1 MHKNLFMV
9 ILKFRMLNKRQ
20 SIQTSLLVS
29 IIIIVQTFFFVVNI
43 IPILALHEEQ
53 QILNNYDDLQG
64 FADAVKNGDEQLE
77 DIPLESMEASDI
89 YGDADE
95 SLQDCIELAAEVG
108 DSLTDKEV
116 VHCVDDANYFKNK
129 YSTNSSVPITT
140 TTNTT
145 TGTTASTGTN
155 GTSNSNVISIA
166 DDDENKLIN
175 ELVKTGKFT
184 EDEATEFV
192 TKVNLIN
199 ELVKTGKFTEDE
211 ATQLVTKVINNGT
224 NVDNVPEEVNM
235 TANIPEVNMT
245 ANIPEVNIT
254 EPEVP
259 EEVNIT
265 EPEVPEEVN
274 ITEPEVPEEVNITA
288 NIPQEV
294 NVTANI
300 PEEVN
305 VTANIPEEV
314 NVTANIPEEVNVTEP
329 EVPQEVNVTANIP
342 EVNVT
347 EPEVPQEVNV
357 TANIPEVNVT
367 EPEVP
372 QEVNIPQDNIS
383 NLVNLNISV
392 KQNPIS
398 PGGEQTV
405 TLTASNP
412 NTGDPLHRIFVHL
425 TIKDPSGN
433 VVKDYTD
440 NDGNL
445 SPTFVIGE
453 NEVGTFTVLGAAFQA
468 GVESNKS
475 LTFQVR

>member
-1 MHKNLFMV
+1 
-9 ILKFRMLNKRQ
+9 
-20 SIQTSLLVS
+20 
-29 IIIIVQTFFFVVNI
+29 
-43 IPILALHEEQ
+43 LHEEQ
-53 QILNNYDDLQG
+53 QILDNYDDLQE

-140 TTNTT
+140 TTNTA

-211 ATQLVTKVINNGT
+211 ATELVTKVINNGT
-224 NVDNVPEEVNM
+224 NTGNVPEEVN
-235 TANIPEVNMT
+235 V
-245 ANIPEVNIT
+245 T

-265 EPEVPEEVN
+265 EPIVPEEVNITEPIVPEEVNITEPIVPEEVNITSHIPEVNVTEPEVPEEVN
-274 ITEPEVPEEVNITA
+274 VTEPEVPEEVNITS
-288 NIPQEV
+288 
-294 NVTANI
+294 
-300 PEEVN
+300 
-305 VTANIPEEV
+305 
-314 NVTANIPEEVNVTEP
+314 
-329 EVPQEVNVTANIP
+329 NIP

-347 EPEVPQEVNV
+347 EPEVPEEVNI
-357 TANIPEVNVT
+357 TSNIPEVNVT
-367 EPEVP
+367 EPEVNETEP
-372 QEVNIPQDNIS
+372 KFPGEVNVPQDNIS

-398 PGGEQTV
+398 PGEEQTV
-405 TLTASNP
+405 ILTASNP
-412 NTGDPLHRIFVHL
+412 ITGDPLNRIFVHL

-440 NDGNL
+440 NDGKL

-453 NEVGTFTVLGAAFQA
+453 NEAGTFTVLGAALQA